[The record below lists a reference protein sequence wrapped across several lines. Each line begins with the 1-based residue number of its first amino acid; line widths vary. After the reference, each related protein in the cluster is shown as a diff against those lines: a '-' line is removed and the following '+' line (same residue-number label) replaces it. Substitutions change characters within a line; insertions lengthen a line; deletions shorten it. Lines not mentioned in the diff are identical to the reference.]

1 MTIGQEFLTEVEG
14 EFATS
19 RRLIE
24 RVPSDR
30 GQWKPHPKSS
40 ALGHLTQL
48 VCRLPKVMSDIVNGI
63 DLDLA
68 AGPGYTFETTET
80 LLRTFDA
87 NVAELRATLSA
98 AKDADFDGQWRVR
111 AGEEVYDTAVRKDA
125 LRNTINHF
133 VHHRGQMTVYLR
145 LLDVPIPQ
153 LYGPTAD
160 EPAMSAGRAE
170 NS

>member
-1 MTIGQEFLTEVEG
+1 MTIGQEFLKEVDA

-24 RVPSDR
+24 RVPSDK

-40 ALGHLTQL
+40 ALGHLTQFL
-48 VCRLPKVMSDIVNGI
+48 CVMPRIMSDIVHGV

-68 AGPGYTFETTET
+68 AGPGYSFETTDT
-80 LLRTFDA
+80 LLRDFDS
-87 NVAELRATLSA
+87 NVATLRATLTA
-98 AKDADFDGQWRVR
+98 AKDTDFDGMWSVR
-111 AGEEVYDTAVRKDA
+111 AGDEVYDTSGRKDA

-133 VHHRGQMTVYLR
+133 VHHRGQLTVFLR

-160 EPAMSAGRAE
+160 ER
-170 NS
+170 

>member
-30 GQWKPHPKSS
+30 AQWKPHPKSS
-40 ALGHLTQL
+40 ALGHLTQF
-48 VCRLPKVMSDIVNGI
+48 VCRMPRIMADIVHGT

-68 AGPGYTFETTET
+68 AEPGYTFETTET
-80 LLRTFDA
+80 LLRDFDA

-98 AKDADFDGQWRVR
+98 AKDADFDGKWRVR
-111 AGEEVYDTAVRKDA
+111 AGEEVYDTARRKDA

-160 EPAMSAGRAE
+160 EPAKTAKTAGG
-170 NS
+170 S